1 MAWSKGQQQ
10 AIDSREG
17 QFLVSAGAGSGKTAV
32 LTERIHRLVEEG
44 ACSLNEMLVLTF
56 TNKAAHEM
64 KTRVRQAFKNDP
76 EKAAQVESAEITT
89 FDAFALSLVKKYHF
103 ALHLDSDI
111 QVMDEGL
118 LSIEKRKI
126 LDEILSERYEENNPI
141 FNDFVRHYAIKDDD
155 KIVKMT
161 LKILDYA
168 ELSGDKKTYF
178 MTAVED
184 YFNPLFVKESLERF
198 ASLLHA
204 HLETLLSASK
214 LYENPALSDAEGEFL
229 SSFVA
234 LDGYEA
240 LYTGLVGQKYPTMAA
255 KKEERSALDNALHS
269 SLLAGFNSLRDDIS
283 NFGDENM
290 ETARLLSTKP
300 YVKIWFDL
308 AEELDA
314 RLSAYKAEK
323 GAYSFSD
330 IAYLA
335 SQVAAM
341 KEVQPYLRGQY
352 RYVMVDEYQDTSDL
366 QQAFLNAIVGEN
378 FFAVGDV
385 KQSIYRFRNANPEIF
400 HQSEILLTENA
411 PDHLISLQDN
421 FRSREEV
428 LEDINA
434 LFSQVMSSDLG
445 DVNYQNHQAL
455 NYGNL
460 DFAASKGEEHHAE
473 ILTYT
478 KSDDLTKEEC
488 EARLIA
494 EDIKAK
500 LLAGYPVLAHA
511 KTDRSAVRKCQPKDF
526 AILIAR
532 KRDFQTYA
540 KIFNEE
546 KIPLAVS
553 DDQDLSSQDVSSLF
567 LSFLRLPT
575 VMDHD
580 TQAEK
585 HCYASIMRSYLYEED
600 DETLYQE
607 LTSGSYRQSSLFL
620 ALREKKNTLLYG
632 GCGEGVRYFFSAY
645 PFFDLLPR
653 IGDVKAN
660 YERLISFLSFAEQF
674 DHLGGSY
681 SDFVLH
687 FSDMKKY
694 DVEFALSAGSDAG
707 DSVHLMSIHA
717 SKGLQFPI
725 VYSPDMKAKV
735 NLSDAS
741 SVFMVN
747 ETGVEIPLTM
757 EEGNPLNVWH
767 YLSHNDES
775 MAAISERVRL
785 FYVALTRAEEKII
798 LVEREEPNLS
808 IERIDATNILKIR
821 YAKDADGNDKTTAKL
836 TGPVTFDDF
845 VALSGISFRKKH
857 VDIVPLSPYSAYLPS
872 APEPA
877 PIPKKIDVPAKLI
890 EKTRA
895 SKQSLERLDEGALA
909 YGTRLHRLLQLVDW
923 KSKDTSFILDERE
936 RKKIDDVLALD
947 LFKDSQK
954 AEAYSEYAF
963 FDEKEAIHGS
973 IDLLLIYP
981 DKAQIIDYKAKS
993 IDDPAYGKQLA
1004 TYQRYIE
1011 RVFHLKVE
1019 CYLLSII
1026 EARAKRV

>member
-1 MAWSKGQQQ
+1 MAWSKAQQR

-17 QFLVSAGAGSGKTAV
+17 QYLVSAGAGSGKTAV
-32 LTERIHRLVEEG
+32 LTERIHRLVQEG
-44 ACSLNEMLVLTF
+44 ACGLNEMLVLTF

-64 KTRVRQAFKNDP
+64 KERVRQAFKDDP
-76 EKAAQVESAEITT
+76 EKAAQVESAAITT

-126 LDEILSERYEENNPI
+126 LDEILNERYQENDPL

-155 KIVKMT
+155 KIVLMT

-168 ELSGDKKTYF
+168 ELSGDKKLF
-178 MTAVED
+178 FQTALED
-184 YFNPLFVKESLERF
+184 YYNPLFVKESLERF
-198 ASLLHA
+198 AALLHG

-214 LYENPALSDAEGEFL
+214 LYENPALADAEGSFL
-229 SSFVA
+229 ANFVA
-234 LDGYEA
+234 LDGYDA
-240 LYTGLVGQKYPTMAA
+240 LYSGLVGQKYPTMAA
-255 KKEERSALDNALHS
+255 KKEERSSLDNALHS
-269 SLLAGFNSLRDDIS
+269 SLLKGFNGLRDDLT
-283 NFGDENM
+283 NFGDEKA
-290 ETARLLSTKP
+290 ETERLLSTKP

-335 SQVAAM
+335 SQVAQM
-341 KEVQPYLRGQY
+341 KEIQPYLRGQY

-366 QQAFLNAIVGEN
+366 QQAFLSAIVGGN

-400 HQSEILLTENA
+400 HETEILLTESA
-411 PDHLISLQDN
+411 PDQLISLQDN

-428 LEDINA
+428 LQDIND
-434 LFSQVMSSDLG
+434 LFSQVMSADLG

-460 DFAASKGEEHHAE
+460 DFAPSKGEEHHAE
-473 ILTYT
+473 ILTYV
-478 KSDDLTKEEC
+478 KADAITKEEC
-488 EARLIA
+488 EARVIA
-494 EDIKAK
+494 EDIKGK
-500 LLAGYPVLAHA
+500 LLAGYPVLAHS
-511 KTDRSAVRKCQPKDF
+511 KTERSALRPCQPKDF

-553 DDQDLSSQDVSSLF
+553 DDQDLSSQDVSALF

-575 VMDHD
+575 VIDFNA
-580 TQAEK
+580 QAEK

-600 DETLYQE
+600 DETLYE
-607 LTSGSYRQSSLFL
+607 DITTGRYKKSPLFE
-620 ALREKKNTLLYG
+620 AIRAKKNALLYG
-632 GCGEGVRYFFSAY
+632 GCAEGVRYFFKAY

-687 FSDMKKY
+687 FSEMKKY

-725 VYSPDMKAKV
+725 VYSPDMKAGV

-741 SVFMVN
+741 SSFMVN
-747 ETGVEIPLTM
+747 KTGVEIPLTM

-798 LVEREEPNLS
+798 LVEREEPNLAV
-808 IERIDATNILKIR
+808 ERIDATNILKIR
-821 YAKDADGNDKTTAKL
+821 YSKDQDGNDKTTASL
-836 TGPVTFDDF
+836 TGPKSFDDF
-845 VALSGISFRKKH
+845 LALSGVHFKSKH
-857 VDIVPLSPYSAYLPS
+857 VEILPLSPYAAYREESPLPL
-872 APEPA
+872 PEF
-877 PIPKKIDVPAKLI
+877 KRVDVQAKLI
-890 EKTRA
+890 EKGHA
-895 SKQSLERLDEGALA
+895 SKQSLEPLDEGALA
-909 YGTRLHRLLQLVDW
+909 YGTRLHRLLQLVDFSN
-923 KSKDTSFILDERE
+923 KSTSFILDEGE
-936 RKKIDDVLALD
+936 RKKIDAVLALD
-947 LFKDSQK
+947 LFKDVDQ

-963 FDEKEAIHGS
+963 YDEEQEVHGS

-981 DKAQIIDYKAKS
+981 DKAEIIDYKAKS
-993 IDDPAYGKQLA
+993 IDDPAYAKQLA
-1004 TYQRYIE
+1004 TYARYVE
-1011 RVFHLKVE
+1011 RIFQKKTE

-1026 EARAKRV
+1026 EARVKRV